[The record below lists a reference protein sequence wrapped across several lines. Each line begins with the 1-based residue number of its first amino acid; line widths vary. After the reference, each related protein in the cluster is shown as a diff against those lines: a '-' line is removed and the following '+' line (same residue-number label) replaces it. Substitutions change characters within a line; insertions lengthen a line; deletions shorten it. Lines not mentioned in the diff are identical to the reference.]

1 MTSSYAHIQETLVGK
16 YGVQPDL
23 VKPEAT
29 MAELGLDSLSVAELM
44 FDVADHYAIDIPDE
58 RANFTTL
65 GEAVALVDECVKA
78 KGGG

>member
-1 MTSSYAHIQETLVGK
+1 MTSSYSHIQETLVAK

-44 FDVADHYAIDIPDE
+44 FDVADHYGVDIPDE
-58 RANFTTL
+58 RANFSTL

>member
-1 MTSSYAHIQETLVGK
+1 MTTSYAHIQETLVGK

-23 VKPEAT
+23 VTPEAT
-29 MAELGLDSLSVAELM
+29 LAELGLDSLSVAELM
-44 FDVADHYAIDIPDE
+44 FDVSDHYGIDIPDE
-58 RANFTTL
+58 RVNFNTL